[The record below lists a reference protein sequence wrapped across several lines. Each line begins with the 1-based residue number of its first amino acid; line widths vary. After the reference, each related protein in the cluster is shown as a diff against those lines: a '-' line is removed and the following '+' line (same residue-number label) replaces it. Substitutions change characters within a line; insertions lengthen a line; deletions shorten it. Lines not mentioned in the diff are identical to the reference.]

1 MKKIFTLTFCDTP
14 NYGALLQAFALK
26 NHLQSCGYDC
36 SVINYKNPKRK
47 YAQVSGLKKIRSIV
61 WRNTFAGLFES
72 RKRKLR
78 TENFRKNYLKL
89 GDVYSSLDKLKTLND
104 KADVFIVGSD
114 QVWNPQ
120 NTAYDTAYFL
130 SFAEDGKK
138 RISYAASLGTAV
150 DDKKY
155 LSDSL
160 KYLKKFNAVSVR
172 EKSSAESL
180 KKEIGIAAE
189 TVIDP
194 VFLLTGNEW
203 IDNLSLN
210 ANTDNIR
217 ISSKYVL
224 CYVMPGN
231 RELTELIYSVAEKIA
246 SEKGLKIITLG
257 KKNYAR
263 PCGNEILDGDAG
275 PVEFLQYISNAEYVV
290 TNSFHGTALSVI
302 FGKKFYTLLKH
313 GVKRNARMEE
323 LLSPLSLDERIVYV
337 GDDFKFSDE
346 DIDYSG
352 VQDKLTEIIG
362 KSHGFLIE
370 AVEKS

>member
-1 MKKIFTLTFCDTP
+1 MKKIVTLTFCRSI
-14 NYGALLQAFALK
+14 NYGALLQTYALRK
-26 NHLQSCGYDC
+26 HLQSCGYDC
-36 SVINYKNPKRK
+36 SVINYQNPKLK
-47 YAQVSGLKKIRSIV
+47 YAQISGLKKIRSIV
-61 WRNTFAGLFES
+61 WNNTLSGFFES
-72 RKRKLR
+72 RKRKIR
-78 TENFRKNYLKL
+78 TENFRENHLNL
-89 GDVYSSLDKLKTLND
+89 GQIYSSLDSLKTLN
-104 KADVFIVGSD
+104 KSADVFIVGSD

-120 NTAYDTAYFL
+120 IVADDNAYFL

-138 RISYAASLGTAV
+138 RISYAASFGLYV
-150 DDKKY
+150 VDKKY
-155 LSDSL
+155 LDDNS

-172 EKSSAESL
+172 EKSSAEIL
-180 KKEIGIAAE
+180 KQIDVEAE
-189 TVIDP
+189 TVADP
-194 VFLLTGNEW
+194 VFLLNRNEW

-210 ANTDNIR
+210 ADTDNIKAG
-217 ISSKYVL
+217 SKYVL
-224 CYVMPGN
+224 CYVMPCGS
-231 RELTELIYSVAEKIA
+231 ELAEMIYSAAEKIA

-263 PCGNEILDGDAG
+263 PCGDEILDSDAG
-275 PVEFLQYISNAEYVV
+275 PVEFLQYILNAEYVV

-313 GVKRNARMEE
+313 GVQRNCRMEE
-323 LLSPLSLDERIVYV
+323 LLSSLSLDERIVYV

-370 AVEKS
+370 AVEK